1 MLDGSKIMRI
11 LGMSIRENIG
21 AMGAITIHLSSF
33 TFSYLYD
40 SIYIWTYQAVYINLY
55 PYSCRYT

>member
-21 AMGAITIHLSSF
+21 AMVAITIHLSPF
-33 TFSYLYD
+33 TFAYLYD
-40 SIYIWTYQAVYINLY
+40 SIYI
-55 PYSCRYT
+55 

>member
-21 AMGAITIHLSSF
+21 AMGAITIHLSPF
-33 TFSYLYD
+33 TFAYLYD
-40 SIYIWTYQAVYINLY
+40 YIYIDIS
-55 PYSCRYT
+55 SCLH